1 MLLQLPTTYSLHPHL
16 RSSDSTLF
24 PIDAPFDHEDYNYNS
39 QQQQHNDKRFLQSQP
54 PFSTINNILSEIT
67 LLLPEATVSSNGLD
81 ITITN
86 LICYNVNI
94 QDVQVSKT
102 ASSALQRLDDGI
114 TIDTNI
120 VTVNAIGLTISC
132 NFQWEYE
139 WSILSIVNGAGGGMA
154 VLDPSSGASVSLDI
168 ASSYADSDGS
178 SSSGG
183 AHPRDVSVNSCDA
196 NVQIDDLKLDGDGL
210 GAIASIINLFET
222 LVIGMIEEEVN
233 DAICSQV
240 NELGKRCVHAVFAL
254 DE

>member
-1 MLLQLPTTYSLHPHL
+1 
-16 RSSDSTLF
+16 
-24 PIDAPFDHEDYNYNS
+24 
-39 QQQQHNDKRFLQSQP
+39 
-54 PFSTINNILSEIT
+54 
-67 LLLPEATVSSNGLD
+67 
-81 ITITN
+81 
-86 LICYNVNI
+86 
-94 QDVQVSKT
+94 VQVSKT
-102 ASSALQRLDDGI
+102 ASSTLQRLDDGI
-114 TIDTNI
+114 TIDSNI

-168 ASSYADSDGS
+168 ASSYAE
-178 SSSGG
+178 SSSGSG
-183 AHPRDVSVNSCDA
+183 SSAHPRDVSVNSCHA
-196 NVQIDDLKLDGDGL
+196 NVQIDDLILDGDGL